1 MSDTDM
7 SDTDLRDTDMRDV
20 HATARPAVG
29 SAIDPIT
36 LEVIRNALAS
46 TADEMALII
55 MRSAYSPVVRDIMD
69 YSTGLCDAQ
78 GRVIAQG
85 LTLPIQ
91 LCSFPRIMQFVRE
104 RFGATLKE
112 GDVLI
117 ANDPYGSGGQHL
129 PDVYILKPIFADG
142 VLAGF
147 AATVAHHT
155 DLGGIVPGSVAIYAT
170 EIQQEGLRLPLLKLY
185 EAGKANDAVFGILE
199 ANTRSPVEVL
209 GDIRAQIAACNVAEE
224 GLKALV
230 SRYGKA
236 QLDSY
241 IEALHDHAEAMMR
254 QTIRDLPNGVYRA
267 TDYIDGVGEN
277 PAPLAIVATVTVG
290 DDTIDID
297 FTGTADQVAAS
308 INCPISL
315 PESAAFSAIRC
326 LSQQDI
332 PNCEGYLRPITVR
345 APEGCLVNP
354 RYPAACGARGVVG
367 YRVFDAIMQALAQVV
382 PERAIGGSEGGPYLL
397 ASGGLHRGRP
407 FVLNEMV
414 VGTWGA
420 RATKDGIEGISNP
433 AANLSNQP
441 IEMIET
447 DMPIEVLDYGLVPD
461 SGGPGEFRGGLAFV
475 RSFRFLTDAR
485 FTLRGDRRAHPPYG
499 VEGGGTGTPSEH
511 LLVRLDGSA
520 RNLPTMPM
528 ESFTAHAG
536 EVFRLTGAG
545 GGGYG
550 NPLMREPWRVL
561 DDIRE
566 GKVTRE
572 GALRDYA
579 VVVGDD
585 LTVDAVAT
593 QRLRRE
599 RGLEQQS

>member
-1 MSDTDM
+1 MS
-7 SDTDLRDTDMRDV
+7 MRE
-20 HATARPAVG
+20 
-29 SAIDPIT
+29 IDPIT

-46 TADEMALII
+46 TADEMALIV

-69 YSTGLCDAQ
+69 YSTALCDAK

-91 LCSFPRIMQFVRE
+91 LCSFPRIMGFVRE
-104 RFGATLKE
+104 RYGDTLKP

-129 PDVYILKPIFADG
+129 PDIYILKPIFVAG
-142 VLAGF
+142 RLAGF

-170 EIQQEGLRLPLLKLY
+170 EIQQEGLRIPLLKLY
-185 EAGKANDAVFGILE
+185 DGGEAVEAVFRILE

-209 GDIRAQIAACNVAEE
+209 GDIRAQIAACNVAGE
-224 GLKALV
+224 GLKTLIG
-230 SRYGKA
+230 RYGA
-236 QLDSY
+236 QELDAY
-241 IEALHDHAEAMMR
+241 IDALHDHAEAMMR
-254 QTIRDLPNGVYRA
+254 EVIRALPNGVYRA

-277 PAPLAIVATVTVG
+277 PQPLPIVATVTVA

-297 FTGTADQVAAS
+297 FAGTADQVAAS

-315 PESAAFSAIRC
+315 PESASFCAIRC

-367 YRVFDAIMQALAQVV
+367 YRVFDAIMQALAQIV
-382 PERAIGGSEGGPYLL
+382 PERAMGGSEGGPYLL
-397 ASGGLHRGRP
+397 AAGGTHEGRP

-420 RATKDGIEGISNP
+420 RAGKDGIEGISNP

-441 IEMIET
+441 VEMIEA
-447 DMPIEVLDYGLVPD
+447 DMPVEVLRYGLVPD
-461 SGGPGEFRGGLAFV
+461 TGGPGEFRGGLSFI
-475 RSFRFLTDAR
+475 REFRFLAPIR
-485 FTLRGDRRAHPPYG
+485 FVLRGDRRDHPPFG
-499 VEGGGTGTPSEH
+499 FEGGMPGSPSAH
-511 LLVRLDGSA
+511 ILVRADGTEQG
-520 RNLPTMPM
+520 LPTMPM
-528 ESFTAHAG
+528 ESFTARAG
-536 EVFRLTGAG
+536 DVFRLIGAG

-550 NPLMREPWRVL
+550 DPLLRNPIRVE
-561 DDIRE
+561 DDLRE
-566 GKVTRE
+566 GKVTAE
-572 GALRDYA
+572 GAARAYGA
-579 VVVGDD
+579 VFAADGTTIDQ
-585 LTVDAVAT
+585 AAT
-593 QRLRRE
+593 ASRRAALAE
-599 RGLEQQS
+599 ART

>member
-1 MSDTDM
+1 MSAQT
-7 SDTDLRDTDMRDV
+7 
-20 HATARPAVG
+20 
-29 SAIDPIT
+29 IDPIT

-46 TADEMALII
+46 TADEMALIV

-69 YSTGLCDAQ
+69 YSTALCDAQ

-91 LCSFPRIMQFVRE
+91 LCSFPRIMGFVRE
-104 RFGATLKE
+104 RYGDTLQQ
-112 GDVLI
+112 GDILI

-129 PDVYILKPIFADG
+129 PDVYILKPIFVDDK
-142 VLAGF
+142 LAGF

-185 EAGKANDAVFGILE
+185 EAGEPVDAVFRIIA

-224 GLKALV
+224 GLKTLV
-230 SRYGKA
+230 GRYGA
-236 QLDSY
+236 GTLDAY
-241 IEALHDHAEAMMR
+241 IDALHDHAEAMMR
-254 QTIRDLPNGVYRA
+254 DVIRALPNGVYKA
-267 TDYIDGVGEN
+267 IDYIDGVGEN
-277 PAPLAIVATVTVG
+277 PVPLAIVATVTVA

-315 PESAAFSAIRC
+315 PESAAFCAIRC

-367 YRVFDAIMQALAQVV
+367 YRVFDAIMQALAQIV

-397 ASGGLHRGRP
+397 AGGGVHEGRP

-420 RATKDGIEGISNP
+420 RAGKDGIEGISNP

-441 IEMIET
+441 IEMVET
-447 DMPIEVLDYGLVPD
+447 DMPVEVLRYGLVTD
-461 SGGPGEFRGGLAFV
+461 SGGPGEFRGGLAFI
-475 RSFRFLTDAR
+475 REFRFLAGAR
-485 FTLRGDRRAHPPYG
+485 FTLRGDRRDHPPYG
-499 VEGGGTGTPSEH
+499 IEGGATGAPSTH
-511 LLVRLDGSA
+511 LFIRADGSEQH
-520 RNLPTMPM
+520 LPTMPM

-536 EVFRLTGAG
+536 DVFRLIGAG

-550 NPLMREPWRVL
+550 DPLKRDPSRVA
-561 DDIRE
+561 DDLLE
-566 GKVTRE
+566 GKVSVE
-572 GALRDYA
+572 GAARDYG
-579 VVVGDD
+579 VVFAEDGISID
-585 LTVDAVAT
+585 LAAT
-593 QRLRRE
+593 RRR
-599 RGLEQQS
+599 RGEMAGARA

>member
-1 MSDTDM
+1 MS
-7 SDTDLRDTDMRDV
+7 
-20 HATARPAVG
+20 AQ
-29 SAIDPIT
+29 AIDPIT

-46 TADEMALII
+46 TADEMALIV

-69 YSTGLCDAQ
+69 YSTALCDAK

-91 LCSFPRIMQFVRE
+91 LCSFPRIMGFVRE
-104 RFGATLKE
+104 RYGDTLKP
-112 GDVLI
+112 GDILI

-129 PDVYILKPIFADG
+129 PDIYILKPIFVAG
-142 VLAGF
+142 RLSGF

-185 EAGKANDAVFGILE
+185 DAGEPVEAVFRILE

-224 GLKALV
+224 GLKTLIG
-230 SRYGKA
+230 RYGA
-236 QLDSY
+236 EVLDSY
-241 IEALHDHAEAMMR
+241 IDALHDHAEAMMR
-254 QTIRDLPNGVYRA
+254 DVIRALPNGVYRA
-267 TDYIDGVGEN
+267 TDYIDGVGED
-277 PAPLAIVATVTVG
+277 PQPLPIVATVTVA

-315 PESAAFSAIRC
+315 PESASFCAIRC

-367 YRVFDAIMQALAQVV
+367 YRVFDAIMRALAQIV
-382 PERAIGGSEGGPYLL
+382 PERAMGGSEGGPYLL
-397 ASGGLHRGRP
+397 AAGGTYEGRP

-420 RATKDGIEGISNP
+420 RAGKDGIEGISNP

-441 IEMIET
+441 VEMIEA
-447 DMPIEVLDYGLVPD
+447 DMPVEVLRYGLVPD
-461 SGGPGEFRGGLAFV
+461 TGGPGEFRGGLSFI
-475 RSFRFLTDAR
+475 REFRFLAPIR
-485 FTLRGDRRAHPPYG
+485 FVLRGDRRDHPPFG
-499 VEGGGTGTPSEH
+499 FEGGSPGAPSAH
-511 LLVRLDGSA
+511 VLIRADGGEQS
-520 RNLPTMPM
+520 LPTMPM
-528 ESFTAHAG
+528 ESFTARAG
-536 EVFRLTGAG
+536 DVFRLIGAG

-550 NPLMREPWRVL
+550 DALQRDPIRVE
-561 DDIRE
+561 DDLRE
-566 GKVTRE
+566 GKVTAE
-572 GALRDYA
+572 GAARDYG
-579 VVVGDD
+579 VVFAADG
-585 LTVDAVAT
+585 AT
-593 QRLRRE
+593 IDQAATTRRRAE
-599 RGLEQQS
+599 LAAART

>member
-1 MSDTDM
+1 MK
-7 SDTDLRDTDMRDV
+7 
-20 HATARPAVG
+20 TAETGAEK
-29 SAIDPIT
+29 IDPIT

-46 TADEMALII
+46 TADEMALIV

-69 YSTGLCDAQ
+69 YSTALCDAQ

-91 LCSFPRIMQFVRE
+91 LCSFPRIMGFVRE
-104 RFGATLKE
+104 RYGSTLKQ

-129 PDVYILKPIFADG
+129 PDVYILKPIFVDDR
-142 VLAGF
+142 LAGF

-185 EAGKANDAVFGILE
+185 EAGEPAESVFRIIE
-199 ANTRSPVEVL
+199 ANTRAPVEVL

-224 GLKALV
+224 GLRSLMA
-230 SRYGKA
+230 RYGPA
-236 QLDSY
+236 MLDRY
-241 IEALHDHAEAMMR
+241 IDALHDHAEAMMR
-254 QTIRDLPNGVYRA
+254 DVIRALPNGIYRA

-277 PAPLAIVATVTVG
+277 PVPLPIVATVTIA

-315 PESAAFSAIRC
+315 PESAAFCAIRC

-397 ASGGLHRGRP
+397 AGGGVHEGKP

-420 RATKDGIEGISNP
+420 RSGKDGIEGISNP

-441 IEMIET
+441 IEMVET
-447 DMPIEVLDYGLVPD
+447 DMPVEVLRYGLVPD
-461 SGGPGEFRGGLAFV
+461 SGGAGEFRGGLAFV
-475 RSFRFLTDAR
+475 REFRFLSDAR
-485 FTLRGDRRAHPPYG
+485 FTLRGDRRDHPPFG
-499 VEGGGTGTPSEH
+499 IEGGGTGAPSAH
-511 LLVRLDGSA
+511 LFIQRDGTQ
-520 RNLPTMPM
+520 RHLPTMPM
-528 ESFTAHAG
+528 ESFNARRG
-536 EVFRLTGAG
+536 DIFRLTGAG

-550 NPLMREPWRVL
+550 DALKREPWRVA
-561 DDIRE
+561 DDLHE
-566 GKVTRE
+566 GKVTLA
-572 GALRDYA
+572 GAERDYGVIFA
-579 VVVGDD
+579 ADGA
-585 LTVDAVAT
+585 TVDLPAT
-593 QRLRRE
+593 QQARAARMGE
-599 RGLEQQS
+599 RT

>member
-1 MSDTDM
+1 MS
-7 SDTDLRDTDMRDV
+7 
-20 HATARPAVG
+20 
-29 SAIDPIT
+29 SAKIDQIT

-46 TADEMALII
+46 TADEMALIV

-69 YSTGLCDAQ
+69 YSTALCDAK

-91 LCSFPRIMQFVRE
+91 LCSFPRVMALARE
-104 RFGATLKE
+104 RFGASLSK
-112 GDVLI
+112 GDILI

-129 PDVYILKPIFADG
+129 PDVYILKPIFVDDR
-142 VLAGF
+142 LAGF

-185 EAGKANDAVFGILE
+185 EKGRPVEPIFRIIE
-199 ANTRSPVEVL
+199 ANTRAPVEVL

-224 GLKALV
+224 GLSALV
-230 SRYGKA
+230 RRYGA
-236 QLDSY
+236 EMLDRY
-241 IEALHDHAEAMMR
+241 VDALHDHAETIMR
-254 QTIRDLPNGVYRA
+254 DVIRALPNGIYHA
-267 TDYIDGVGEN
+267 TDYIDGLGEN
-277 PAPLAIVATVTVG
+277 PEPLAIAVTVTVA

-297 FTGTADQVAAS
+297 FAGTAGQVEAS

-315 PESAAFSAIRC
+315 PESAAFCAIRC

-367 YRVFDAIMQALAQVV
+367 YRVFDAIMQAMAQVI

-397 ASGGLHRGRP
+397 AGGGSCEGRP

-420 RATKDGIEGISNP
+420 RAGKDGIEGISNP

-441 IEMIET
+441 VEMVEA
-447 DMPIEVLDYGLVPD
+447 DMPVEVLRYGFVPD
-461 SGGPGEFRGGLAFV
+461 SGGPGEFRGGLAFI
-475 RSFRFLTDAR
+475 REFRFLADTR
-485 FTLRGDRRAHPPYG
+485 FTLRGDRRDHPPFG
-499 VEGGGTGTPSEH
+499 FSGGRCGAPSAH
-511 LLVRLDGSA
+511 LLIRANGSWQS
-520 RNLPTMPM
+520 LPTMPM
-528 ESFTAHAG
+528 ESFEARRG
-536 EVFRLTGAG
+536 DVFRLTGAG

-550 NPLMREPWRVL
+550 APLGRACWRVAE
-561 DDIRE
+561 DVQE
-566 GKVTRE
+566 GKVSIE
-572 GALRDYA
+572 GAMRDYG
-579 VVVGDD
+579 VVFLSDG
-585 LTVDAVAT
+585 LTVDAAAT
-593 QRLRRE
+593 ARARAEKVGAQA
-599 RGLEQQS
+599 

>member
-1 MSDTDM
+1 MS
-7 SDTDLRDTDMRDV
+7 
-20 HATARPAVG
+20 AQ
-29 SAIDPIT
+29 AIDPIT

-46 TADEMALII
+46 TADEMALIV

-69 YSTGLCDAQ
+69 YSTALCDAK

-91 LCSFPRIMQFVRE
+91 LCSFPRIMGFVRE
-104 RFGATLKE
+104 RYGDRLKP

-129 PDVYILKPIFADG
+129 PDIYILKPIFVAG
-142 VLAGF
+142 RLSGF

-170 EIQQEGLRLPLLKLY
+170 EIQQEGLRIPLLKLY
-185 EAGKANDAVFGILE
+185 EAGEPVEAVFRILE

-224 GLKALV
+224 GLKTLIG
-230 SRYGKA
+230 RYGA
-236 QLDSY
+236 QELDAY
-241 IEALHDHAEAMMR
+241 IDALHDHAEAMMR
-254 QTIRDLPNGVYRA
+254 DVIRALPNGVYRA

-277 PAPLAIVATVTVG
+277 PQPLPIVATVTVA

-315 PESAAFSAIRC
+315 PESASFCAIRC

-367 YRVFDAIMQALAQVV
+367 YRVFDAIMQALAQIV

-397 ASGGLHRGRP
+397 AAGGTHEGRP

-420 RATKDGIEGISNP
+420 RAGKDGIEGISNP

-441 IEMIET
+441 VEMIEA
-447 DMPIEVLDYGLVPD
+447 DVPVEVLRYGLVAD
-461 SGGPGEFRGGLAFV
+461 TGGPGEFRGGLSFV
-475 RSFRFLTDAR
+475 REFRFLAPIR
-485 FTLRGDRRAHPPYG
+485 FVLRGDRRDHPPFG
-499 VEGGGTGTPSEH
+499 FEGGGPGAPSAHILIRADGTEQ
-511 LLVRLDGSA
+511 G
-520 RNLPTMPM
+520 LPTMPM
-528 ESFTAHAG
+528 ESFNARAG
-536 EVFRLTGAG
+536 DVFRLIGAG

-550 NPLMREPWRVL
+550 DALQRDPIRVE
-561 DDIRE
+561 DDLRE
-566 GKVTRE
+566 GKVTAD
-572 GALRDYA
+572 GAARDYG
-579 VVVGDD
+579 VVFAADGVS
-585 LTVDAVAT
+585 VDRDAT
-593 QRLRRE
+593 SRRRAALVE
-599 RGLEQQS
+599 ART

>member
-1 MSDTDM
+1 MSALT
-7 SDTDLRDTDMRDV
+7 
-20 HATARPAVG
+20 
-29 SAIDPIT
+29 IDPIT

-46 TADEMALII
+46 TADEMALIV

-69 YSTGLCDAQ
+69 YSTALCDAK

-91 LCSFPRIMQFVRE
+91 LCSFPRIMGFVKE
-104 RFGATLKE
+104 RYGETLKP

-129 PDVYILKPIFADG
+129 PDIYILKTIFVDG
-142 VLAGF
+142 RLSGF

-185 EAGKANDAVFGILE
+185 EAGEPVEAVFRILE

-224 GLKALV
+224 GLKTLID
-230 SRYGKA
+230 RYGA
-236 QLDSY
+236 QELDAY
-241 IEALHDHAEAMMR
+241 IDALHDHAEAMMR
-254 QTIRDLPNGVYRA
+254 DVIRALPNGVYRA

-277 PAPLAIVATVTVG
+277 PQPLPIVATVTVA

-297 FTGTADQVAAS
+297 FAGTADQVAAS

-315 PESAAFSAIRC
+315 PESASFCAIRC

-367 YRVFDAIMQALAQVV
+367 YRVFDAIMQALAQIV
-382 PERAIGGSEGGPYLL
+382 PERAMGGSEGGPYLL
-397 ASGGLHRGRP
+397 AAGGTHEGRP

-420 RATKDGIEGISNP
+420 RAGKDGIEGISNP

-441 IEMIET
+441 VEMIEA
-447 DMPIEVLDYGLVPD
+447 DMPVEVLRYGLVPD
-461 SGGPGEFRGGLAFV
+461 TGGPGQYRGGLSLI
-475 RSFRFLTDAR
+475 REFRFLAPVA
-485 FTLRGDRRAHPPYG
+485 FVLRGDRRDHPPFG
-499 VEGGGTGTPSEH
+499 LEGGSPGAPSAHILLRADGTEQG
-511 LLVRLDGSA
+511 
-520 RNLPTMPM
+520 LPTMPM
-528 ESFTAHAG
+528 ESFNARAG
-536 EVFRLTGAG
+536 DVFRLIGAG

-550 NPLMREPWRVL
+550 DALQRDPIRIE
-561 DDIRE
+561 DDLRE
-566 GKVTRE
+566 GKVTAA
-572 GALRDYA
+572 GASRDYG
-579 VVVGDD
+579 VVFAADG
-585 LTVDAVAT
+585 AT
-593 QRLRRE
+593 IDQAATMRRRAE
-599 RGLEQQS
+599 LAEART

>member
-1 MSDTDM
+1 MSA
-7 SDTDLRDTDMRDV
+7 RD
-20 HATARPAVG
+20 
-29 SAIDPIT
+29 IDPIT

-46 TADEMALII
+46 TADEMALIV

-69 YSTGLCDAQ
+69 YSTALCDAK

-91 LCSFPRIMQFVRE
+91 LCSFPRIMGFVRE
-104 RFGATLKE
+104 RYGDTLKP

-129 PDVYILKPIFADG
+129 PDVYILKPIFVDG
-142 VLAGF
+142 RLAGF

-170 EIQQEGLRLPLLKLY
+170 EIQQEGLRLPLIKLY
-185 EAGKANDAVFGILE
+185 EAGEPVDAVFRILE

-209 GDIRAQIAACNVAEE
+209 GDVRAQIAACNIAEE
-224 GLKALV
+224 GLRTLV
-230 SRYGKA
+230 QRYGA
-236 QLDSY
+236 ATLDGY
-241 IEALHDHAEAMMR
+241 IDALHDHAETMMR
-254 QTIRDLPNGVYRA
+254 DVIRALPNGVYRA

-277 PAPLAIVATVTVG
+277 PEPLAIVATVTIA

-297 FTGTADQVAAS
+297 FEGTAGQVAAS

-315 PESAAFSAIRC
+315 PESASFCAIRC

-397 ASGGLHRGRP
+397 AAGGTHEGRS

-420 RATKDGIEGISNP
+420 RAGKDGIEGISNP

-441 IEMIET
+441 VEMIET
-447 DMPIEVLDYGLVPD
+447 DMPVEVLRYGLVTD
-461 SGGPGEFRGGLAFV
+461 SGGPGQFRGGLAFI
-475 RSFRFLTDAR
+475 REFRFLAPVR
-485 FTLRGDRRAHPPYG
+485 FVLRGDRRDHPPFG
-499 VEGGGTGTPSEH
+499 FEGGATGAPSAH
-511 LLVRLDGSA
+511 LFIGADGA
-520 RNLPTMPM
+520 EQRLPTMPM
-528 ESFTAHAG
+528 QSFTANAG
-536 EVFRLTGAG
+536 DVFRLIGAG

-550 NPLMREPWRVL
+550 DPLTREPGRIA
-561 DDIRE
+561 DDLLE
-566 GKVTRE
+566 GKVSPE
-572 GALRDYA
+572 GAVRDYG
-579 VVVGDD
+579 VVFAGDGTSID
-585 LTVDAVAT
+585 LAT
-593 QRLRRE
+593 TQAKRAELAGARA
-599 RGLEQQS
+599 

>member
-1 MSDTDM
+1 MSA
-7 SDTDLRDTDMRDV
+7 RD
-20 HATARPAVG
+20 
-29 SAIDPIT
+29 IDPIT

-46 TADEMALII
+46 TADEMALIV

-69 YSTGLCDAQ
+69 YSTALCDAK

-91 LCSFPRIMQFVRE
+91 LCSFPRIMGFVRD
-104 RFGATLKE
+104 RYGDTLKP

-129 PDVYILKPIFADG
+129 PDVYILKPIFVDDG
-142 VLAGF
+142 LAGF

-170 EIQQEGLRLPLLKLY
+170 EIQQEGLRLPLIKLY
-185 EAGKANDAVFGILE
+185 DGGEPVEAVFRILE

-209 GDIRAQIAACNVAEE
+209 GDVRAQIAACNIAEE
-224 GLKALV
+224 GLRTLV
-230 SRYGKA
+230 RRYGA
-236 QLDSY
+236 ATLDAY
-241 IEALHDHAEAMMR
+241 IDALHDHAEAMMR
-254 QTIRDLPNGVYRA
+254 DVIRALPNGVYRA

-277 PAPLAIVATVTVG
+277 PEPLAIVATVTVA

-297 FTGTADQVAAS
+297 FDGTAGQVAAS

-315 PESAAFSAIRC
+315 PESASFCAIRC

-367 YRVFDAIMQALAQVV
+367 YRVFDAIMQALAQIV

-397 ASGGLHRGRP
+397 AAGGTHEERP

-420 RATKDGIEGISNP
+420 RAGKDGIEGISNP

-441 IEMIET
+441 VEMIEA
-447 DMPIEVLDYGLVPD
+447 DMPVEVLRYGLVPD
-461 SGGPGEFRGGLAFV
+461 SGGPGAFRGGLAFV
-475 RSFRFLTDAR
+475 REFRFLAPVR
-485 FTLRGDRRAHPPYG
+485 FVLRGDRRDHPPFG
-499 VEGGGTGTPSEH
+499 FEGGAPGAPSAHLFIEAGGTERS
-511 LLVRLDGSA
+511 
-520 RNLPTMPM
+520 LPTMPM
-528 ESFTAHAG
+528 QSFAAG
-536 EVFRLTGAG
+536 TGDVFRLVGAG

-550 NPLMREPWRVL
+550 DPLTREPRRIAEDL
-561 DDIRE
+561 LE
-566 GKVTRE
+566 GKVSAE
-572 GALRDYA
+572 GAARDYG
-579 VVVGDD
+579 VVFAGDGVSID
-585 LTVDAVAT
+585 LVAT
-593 QRLRRE
+593 QLRRAE
-599 RGLEQQS
+599 LAETRA

>member
-1 MSDTDM
+1 MSA
-7 SDTDLRDTDMRDV
+7 L
-20 HATARPAVG
+20 
-29 SAIDPIT
+29 AIDPIT

-46 TADEMALII
+46 TADEMALIV

-69 YSTGLCDAQ
+69 YSTALCDAK

-91 LCSFPRIMQFVRE
+91 LCSFPRIMGFVKE
-104 RFGATLKE
+104 RYGETLKP

-129 PDVYILKPIFADG
+129 PDIYILKTIFVDG
-142 VLAGF
+142 RLSGF

-185 EAGKANDAVFGILE
+185 EAGEPVEAVFRILE

-209 GDIRAQIAACNVAEE
+209 GDIRAQIAACNVAED
-224 GLKALV
+224 GLKTLIG
-230 SRYGKA
+230 RYGA
-236 QLDSY
+236 QELDAY
-241 IEALHDHAEAMMR
+241 IDALHDHAEAMMR
-254 QTIRDLPNGVYRA
+254 DVIRALPNGVYRA

-277 PAPLAIVATVTVG
+277 PEPLPIVATVTVA

-297 FTGTADQVAAS
+297 FAGTADQVAAS

-315 PESAAFSAIRC
+315 PESASFCAIRC

-367 YRVFDAIMQALAQVV
+367 YRVFDAIMQALAQIV
-382 PERAIGGSEGGPYLL
+382 PERAMGGSEGGPYLL
-397 ASGGLHRGRP
+397 AAGGTHEGRP

-420 RATKDGIEGISNP
+420 RAGKDGIEGISNP

-441 IEMIET
+441 IEMIEA
-447 DMPIEVLDYGLVPD
+447 DMPVEVLRYGLVPD
-461 SGGPGEFRGGLAFV
+461 TGGPGQYRGGLSLI
-475 RSFRFLTDAR
+475 REFRFLAPVA
-485 FTLRGDRRAHPPYG
+485 FVLRGDRRDHPPFG
-499 VEGGGTGTPSEH
+499 LEGGSPGAPSAHILLRADGTEQG
-511 LLVRLDGSA
+511 
-520 RNLPTMPM
+520 LPTMPM
-528 ESFTAHAG
+528 ESFNARAG
-536 EVFRLTGAG
+536 DVFRLIGAG

-550 NPLMREPWRVL
+550 DALQRDPIRIE
-561 DDIRE
+561 DDLRE
-566 GKVTRE
+566 GKVTAA
-572 GALRDYA
+572 GASRDYG
-579 VVVGDD
+579 VVFAADG
-585 LTVDAVAT
+585 AT
-593 QRLRRE
+593 IDQAATMRRRAE
-599 RGLEQQS
+599 LAEART

>member
-1 MSDTDM
+1 MNTTTTSST
-7 SDTDLRDTDMRDV
+7 T
-20 HATARPAVG
+20 
-29 SAIDPIT
+29 IDPIT

-46 TADEMALII
+46 TADEMALIV

-69 YSTGLCDAQ
+69 YSTALCDAQ

-91 LCSFPRIMQFVRE
+91 LCSFPRVMQFVKQRY
-104 RFGATLKE
+104 GASLKQ

-129 PDVYILKPIFADG
+129 PDVYILKPIF
-142 VLAGF
+142 VEQRLAGF

-155 DLGGIVPGSVAIYAT
+155 DIGGIVPGSVAIYAT

-185 EAGKANDAVFGILE
+185 EAGEPVDAVFRIIE
-199 ANTRSPVEVL
+199 ANTRAPVEVL
-209 GDIRAQIAACNVAEE
+209 GDIRAQIAACNVAQE
-224 GLKALV
+224 GLRSLIA
-230 SRYGKA
+230 RYGA
-236 QLDSY
+236 TLLDHY
-241 IEALHDHAEAMMR
+241 IDALHDHAEAMMR
-254 QTIRDLPNGVYRA
+254 DVIRALPNGVYRA

-277 PAPLAIVATVTVG
+277 PVPLAIVATVTVEH
-290 DDTIDID
+290 DTIDID

-315 PESAAFSAIRC
+315 PESAAFCAIRC

-367 YRVFDAIMQALAQVV
+367 YRVFDAIMQALAQIV

-397 ASGGLHRGRP
+397 AGGGVHEGKP

-420 RATKDGIEGISNP
+420 RAGKDGIEGISNP

-441 IEMIET
+441 IEMVET
-447 DMPIEVLDYGLVPD
+447 DMPVEILRYGLVPD
-461 SGGPGEFRGGLAFV
+461 SGGAGEFRGGLAFI
-475 RSFRFLTDAR
+475 REFRFLADAR
-485 FTLRGDRRAHPPYG
+485 FTLRGDRRDHPPFG
-499 VEGGGTGTPSEH
+499 IEGGGTGASSAH
-511 LLVRLDGSA
+511 LFIRTDGTQQH
-520 RNLPTMPM
+520 LPTMPM
-528 ESFTAHAG
+528 ESFNARRG
-536 EVFRLTGAG
+536 DIFRLTGAG

-550 NPLMREPWRVL
+550 DALRREPWRVA
-561 DDIRE
+561 DDLRE
-566 GKVTRE
+566 GKVTIA
-572 GALRDYA
+572 GAERDYGVIFA
-579 VVVGDD
+579 ADGASVD
-585 LTVDAVAT
+585 LAAT
-593 QRLRRE
+593 AQKRVQRM
-599 RGLEQQS
+599 EQRS

>member
-1 MSDTDM
+1 MS
-7 SDTDLRDTDMRDV
+7 MRE
-20 HATARPAVG
+20 
-29 SAIDPIT
+29 IDPIT

-46 TADEMALII
+46 TADEMALIV

-69 YSTGLCDAQ
+69 YSTALCDAK

-91 LCSFPRIMQFVRE
+91 LCSFPRIMGFVRE
-104 RFGATLKE
+104 RYGDTLKP

-129 PDVYILKPIFADG
+129 PDIYILKPIFVVG
-142 VLAGF
+142 RLSGF

-170 EIQQEGLRLPLLKLY
+170 EIQQEGLRIPLLKLY
-185 EAGKANDAVFGILE
+185 EAGEPVEAVFRILE

-224 GLKALV
+224 GLKTLIG
-230 SRYGKA
+230 RYGA
-236 QLDSY
+236 QELDAY
-241 IEALHDHAEAMMR
+241 IDALHDHAEAMMR
-254 QTIRDLPNGVYRA
+254 DVIRALPNGVYRA
-267 TDYIDGVGEN
+267 IDYIDGVGAN
-277 PAPLAIVATVTVG
+277 PQPLPIVATVTVA
-290 DDTIDID
+290 DDIIDID

-315 PESAAFSAIRC
+315 PESASFCAIRC

-367 YRVFDAIMQALAQVV
+367 YRVFDAIMQALAQIV

-397 ASGGLHRGRP
+397 AAGGTHEGRP

-420 RATKDGIEGISNP
+420 RAGKDGIEGISNP

-441 IEMIET
+441 VEMIEA
-447 DMPIEVLDYGLVPD
+447 DMPVEVLRYGLVAD
-461 SGGPGEFRGGLAFV
+461 TGGPGEFRGGLSFV
-475 RSFRFLTDAR
+475 REFRFLAPIR
-485 FTLRGDRRAHPPYG
+485 FVLRGDRRDHPPFG
-499 VEGGGTGTPSEH
+499 FEGGGPGAPSAHILIRADGTEQS
-511 LLVRLDGSA
+511 
-520 RNLPTMPM
+520 LPTMPM
-528 ESFTAHAG
+528 ESFNARAG
-536 EVFRLTGAG
+536 DVFRLIGAG

-550 NPLMREPWRVL
+550 DALQRDPIRVE
-561 DDIRE
+561 DDLRE
-566 GKVTRE
+566 GKVTAD
-572 GALRDYA
+572 GAARDYG
-579 VVVGDD
+579 VVFAADGVS
-585 LTVDAVAT
+585 VDRDAT
-593 QRLRRE
+593 SRRRAALVE
-599 RGLEQQS
+599 ART

>member
-1 MSDTDM
+1 
-7 SDTDLRDTDMRDV
+7 MRE
-20 HATARPAVG
+20 
-29 SAIDPIT
+29 IDPIT

-46 TADEMALII
+46 TADEMALIV

-69 YSTGLCDAQ
+69 YSTALCDAK

-91 LCSFPRIMQFVRE
+91 LCSFPRIMGFVRE
-104 RFGATLKE
+104 RYGDGLKP

-129 PDVYILKPIFADG
+129 PDIYILKPIFVAG
-142 VLAGF
+142 RLSGF

-185 EAGKANDAVFGILE
+185 EAGEPVEAVFRILE

-224 GLKALV
+224 GLKTLIG
-230 SRYGKA
+230 RYGA
-236 QLDSY
+236 QELDAY
-241 IEALHDHAEAMMR
+241 IDALHDHAEAMMR
-254 QTIRDLPNGVYRA
+254 DVIRALPNGVYRA

-277 PAPLAIVATVTVG
+277 PQPLPIVATVTVA

-315 PESAAFSAIRC
+315 PESASFCAIRC

-367 YRVFDAIMQALAQVV
+367 YRVFDAIMQALAQIV

-397 ASGGLHRGRP
+397 AAGGTHEGRP

-420 RATKDGIEGISNP
+420 RAGKDGIEGISNP

-441 IEMIET
+441 VEMIEA
-447 DMPIEVLDYGLVPD
+447 DMPVEVLRYGLVPD
-461 SGGPGEFRGGLAFV
+461 TGGPGEFRGGLSFI
-475 RSFRFLTDAR
+475 REFRFLAPIR
-485 FTLRGDRRAHPPYG
+485 FVLRGDRRDHPPFG
-499 VEGGGTGTPSEH
+499 FEGGRTGAPSAHILIRADGTELS
-511 LLVRLDGSA
+511 
-520 RNLPTMPM
+520 LPTMPM
-528 ESFTAHAG
+528 ESFTACAG
-536 EVFRLTGAG
+536 EVFRLIGAG

-550 NPLMREPWRVL
+550 DALQRDPIRIE
-561 DDIRE
+561 DDLRE
-566 GKVTRE
+566 GKVT
-572 GALRDYA
+572 ADCAARDYG
-579 VVVGDD
+579 VVFATDGATID
-585 LTVDAVAT
+585 LGAT
-593 QRLRRE
+593 ACRRSE
-599 RGLEQQS
+599 LAGAKP

>member
-1 MSDTDM
+1 MS
-7 SDTDLRDTDMRDV
+7 MRE
-20 HATARPAVG
+20 
-29 SAIDPIT
+29 IDPIT

-46 TADEMALII
+46 TADEMALIV

-69 YSTGLCDAQ
+69 YSTALCDAK

-91 LCSFPRIMQFVRE
+91 LCSFPRIMGFVRE
-104 RFGATLKE
+104 RYGDTLKP
-112 GDVLI
+112 GDILI

-129 PDVYILKPIFADG
+129 PDIYILKPIFVTG
-142 VLAGF
+142 RLSGF

-185 EAGKANDAVFGILE
+185 DAGEPVEAVFRILE

-224 GLKALV
+224 GLRTLIG
-230 SRYGKA
+230 RYGA
-236 QLDSY
+236 ELLDTY
-241 IEALHDHAEAMMR
+241 IDALHDHAEAMMR
-254 QTIRDLPNGVYRA
+254 DVIRALPNGVYRA

-277 PAPLAIVATVTVG
+277 PQPLPIVATVTVG

-297 FTGTADQVAAS
+297 FTGTAEQVAAS

-315 PESAAFSAIRC
+315 PESASFCAIRC

-367 YRVFDAIMQALAQVV
+367 YRVFDAIMQALAQIV
-382 PERAIGGSEGGPYLL
+382 PERAMGGSEGGPYLL
-397 ASGGLHRGRP
+397 AAGGTHEGRP

-420 RATKDGIEGISNP
+420 RAGKDGIEGISNP

-441 IEMIET
+441 VEMIEA
-447 DMPIEVLDYGLVPD
+447 DMPVEVLRYGLVPD
-461 SGGPGEFRGGLAFV
+461 TGGSGEFRGGLSFI
-475 RSFRFLTDAR
+475 REFRFLAPIR
-485 FTLRGDRRAHPPYG
+485 FVLRGDRRDHPPFG
-499 VEGGGTGTPSEH
+499 FEGGSTGAPSAHILIRADGTEQS
-511 LLVRLDGSA
+511 
-520 RNLPTMPM
+520 LPTMPM
-528 ESFTAHAG
+528 ESFTARAG
-536 EVFRLTGAG
+536 DVFRLIGAG

-550 NPLMREPWRVL
+550 DALQRDPIRVE
-561 DDIRE
+561 DDLRE
-566 GKVTRE
+566 GKVTVA
-572 GALRDYA
+572 GAARDYG
-579 VVVGDD
+579 VVFAADGMS
-585 LTVDAVAT
+585 VDRDATTRHRVALAEART
-593 QRLRRE
+593 
-599 RGLEQQS
+599 

>member
-1 MSDTDM
+1 M
-7 SDTDLRDTDMRDV
+7 
-20 HATARPAVG
+20 TAER
-29 SAIDPIT
+29 IDPIT

-46 TADEMALII
+46 TADEMALIV

-69 YSTGLCDAQ
+69 YSTALCDAQ

-91 LCSFPRIMQFVRE
+91 LCSFPRIMRFVLE
-104 RFGATLKE
+104 RFGTSLSH

-129 PDVYILKPIFADG
+129 PDVYILKPIMIDAR
-142 VLAGF
+142 LAGF

-170 EIQQEGLRLPLLKLY
+170 EIQQEGLRIPLMKLY
-185 EAGKANDAVFGILE
+185 DAGRPVDPVFRIIE
-199 ANTRSPVEVL
+199 ANTRTPVEVM

-224 GLKALV
+224 GLRTLLK
-230 SRYGKA
+230 RYGA
-236 QLDSY
+236 NTLDRY
-241 IEALHDHAEAMMR
+241 IDALHDHAEAMMR
-254 QTIRDLPNGVYRA
+254 LVIRGLPDGVYRA
-267 TDYIDGVGEN
+267 TDYIDGIGET
-277 PAPLAIVATVTVG
+277 PTPLAIVATVTI
-290 DDTIDID
+290 DDDEIDID
-297 FTGTADQVAAS
+297 FAGTADQVSAS

-315 PESAAFSAIRC
+315 PESAAFCAIRC
-326 LSQQDI
+326 LAQQDI

-367 YRVFDAIMQALAQVV
+367 YRVFDAIMRALAQVV

-397 ASGGLHRGRP
+397 AGGGTHEGRP

-420 RATKDGIEGISNP
+420 RAGKDGIEGISNP

-447 DMPIEVLDYGLVPD
+447 DMPVEVLRYGLVAD
-461 SGGPGEFRGGLAFV
+461 SGGAGQFRGGLAFV
-475 RSFRFLTDAR
+475 REFRFLSEVR
-485 FTLRGDRRAHPPYG
+485 FTLRGDRRDHPPYG
-499 VEGGGTGTPSEH
+499 LQGGSTGAPSAH
-511 LLVRLDGSA
+511 LLIRADGTEQI
-520 RNLPTMPM
+520 LPTMPM
-528 ESFTAHAG
+528 EGYTARPG
-536 EVFRLTGAG
+536 DVFRLTGAG

-550 NPLMREPWRVL
+550 DPLKRAPGRVAE
-561 DDIRE
+561 DVHE
-566 GKVTRE
+566 GKVTVG
-572 GALRDYA
+572 GAKRDYGVIFERDGA
-579 VVVGDD
+579 
-585 LTVDAVAT
+585 TVDVAAT
-593 QRLRRE
+593 E
-599 RGLEQQS
+599 RTRAARIGGQA

>member
-1 MSDTDM
+1 MS
-7 SDTDLRDTDMRDV
+7 
-20 HATARPAVG
+20 AQ
-29 SAIDPIT
+29 AIDPIT

-46 TADEMALII
+46 TADEMALIV

-69 YSTGLCDAQ
+69 YSTALCDAK

-91 LCSFPRIMQFVRE
+91 LCSFPRIMGFVRE
-104 RFGATLKE
+104 RYGDTLKP
-112 GDVLI
+112 GDILI

-129 PDVYILKPIFADG
+129 PDIYILKPIFVASR
-142 VLAGF
+142 LAGF

-185 EAGKANDAVFGILE
+185 EAGEPVDSVFRIIE

-224 GLKALV
+224 GLKTLIG
-230 SRYGKA
+230 RYGA
-236 QLDSY
+236 LELDAY
-241 IEALHDHAEAMMR
+241 IDALHDHAEAMMR
-254 QTIRDLPNGVYRA
+254 DVIRALPNGVYRA

-277 PAPLAIVATVTVG
+277 PQPLPIVATVTVA

-315 PESAAFSAIRC
+315 PESASFCAIRC

-367 YRVFDAIMQALAQVV
+367 YRVFDAIMQALAQIV
-382 PERAIGGSEGGPYLL
+382 PERAMGGSEGGPYLL
-397 ASGGLHRGRP
+397 AAGGTHEGRP

-420 RATKDGIEGISNP
+420 RAGKDGIEGISNP

-441 IEMIET
+441 VEMIEA
-447 DMPIEVLDYGLVPD
+447 DMPVEVLRYGLVPD
-461 SGGPGEFRGGLAFV
+461 TGGPGEFRGGLSFI
-475 RSFRFLTDAR
+475 REFRFLAPIR
-485 FTLRGDRRAHPPYG
+485 FVLRGDRRDHPPLG
-499 VEGGGTGTPSEH
+499 FEGGSPGAPSAHILIRADGTEQS
-511 LLVRLDGSA
+511 
-520 RNLPTMPM
+520 LPTMPM
-528 ESFTAHAG
+528 ESFTARAG
-536 EVFRLTGAG
+536 DVFRLIGAG

-550 NPLMREPWRVL
+550 DVL
-561 DDIRE
+561 RRDPIRIEDDLRE
-566 GKVTRE
+566 GKVTAE
-572 GALRDYA
+572 GAARDYG
-579 VVVGDD
+579 VVFAADG
-585 LTVDAVAT
+585 AT
-593 QRLRRE
+593 IDQAATMRRRAE
-599 RGLEQQS
+599 LAEART

>member
-1 MSDTDM
+1 MSA
-7 SDTDLRDTDMRDV
+7 RD
-20 HATARPAVG
+20 
-29 SAIDPIT
+29 IDPIT

-46 TADEMALII
+46 TADEMALIV

-69 YSTGLCDAQ
+69 YSTALCDAQ

-91 LCSFPRIMQFVRE
+91 LCSFPRIMGFVRE
-104 RFGATLKE
+104 RYGDTLKP

-129 PDVYILKPIFADG
+129 PDVYILKPIFVDG
-142 VLAGF
+142 RLAGF

-185 EAGKANDAVFGILE
+185 EAGEPVDAVFRIIA

-209 GDIRAQIAACNVAEE
+209 GDIRAQIAACNVADE
-224 GLKALV
+224 GLRTLV
-230 SRYGKA
+230 RRYGA
-236 QLDSY
+236 RVLDAY
-241 IEALHDHAEAMMR
+241 IDALHDHAEAMMR
-254 QTIRDLPNGVYRA
+254 DVIRALPNGVYKA

-277 PAPLAIVATVTVG
+277 PVPLAIVATVTVA

-315 PESAAFSAIRC
+315 PESAAFCAIRC

-367 YRVFDAIMQALAQVV
+367 YRVFDAIMQALAQIV

-397 ASGGLHRGRP
+397 AGGGVHEGRP

-420 RATKDGIEGISNP
+420 RAGKDGIEGISNP

-441 IEMIET
+441 IEMVET
-447 DMPIEVLDYGLVPD
+447 DMPVEVIRYGLVTD

-475 RSFRFLTDAR
+475 REFRFLAGAR
-485 FTLRGDRRAHPPYG
+485 FTLRGDRRDHPPYG
-499 VEGGGTGTPSEH
+499 IEGGATGAPSTH
-511 LLVRLDGSA
+511 LFIRADGSE
-520 RNLPTMPM
+520 RYLPTMPM
-528 ESFTAHAG
+528 ESFTARAG
-536 EVFRLTGAG
+536 DVFRLIGAG

-550 NPLMREPWRVL
+550 DPLKRDPGRVA
-561 DDIRE
+561 DDLLE
-566 GKVTRE
+566 GKVSVE
-572 GALRDYA
+572 GAARDYG
-579 VVVGDD
+579 VVFADDGVSIDLAATRRRRGDM
-585 LTVDAVAT
+585 AGA
-593 QRLRRE
+593 RA
-599 RGLEQQS
+599 

>member
-1 MSDTDM
+1 MN
-7 SDTDLRDTDMRDV
+7 V
-20 HATARPAVG
+20 
-29 SAIDPIT
+29 AIDPIT

-46 TADEMALII
+46 TADEMALIV

-69 YSTGLCDAQ
+69 YSTALCDAR

-91 LCSFPRIMQFVRE
+91 LCSFPRIMTFVRE
-104 RFGATLKE
+104 RFGDDLKQ

-142 VLAGF
+142 RLAGF

-170 EIQQEGLRLPLLKLY
+170 EIHQEGLRLPLLKLY
-185 EAGKANDAVFGILE
+185 EAGKPVDAVFRIIE

-209 GDIRAQIAACNVAEE
+209 GDIRAQLAACGVAEE
-224 GLKALV
+224 GLRALV
-230 SRYGKA
+230 RRYGGGP
-236 QLDSY
+236 LDGY

-254 QTIRDLPNGVYRA
+254 DVIRALPNGVYRA

-277 PAPLAIVATVTVG
+277 PTPLPIVATITVA

-297 FTGTADQVAAS
+297 FAGTADQIAAS

-315 PESAAFSAIRC
+315 PESAAFTAIRC

-382 PERAIGGSEGGPYLL
+382 PERAMGGTEGGPYLL
-397 ASGGLHRGRP
+397 AAGGMHEGRP

-420 RATKDGIEGISNP
+420 RADKDGIEGISNP

-441 IEMIET
+441 IEMIEA
-447 DMPIEVLDYGLVPD
+447 DMPIEVLRYGLLPD
-461 SGGPGEFRGGLAFV
+461 SGGAGEFRGGLALI
-475 RSFRFLTDAR
+475 REFRFLAPAR
-485 FTLRGDRRAHPPYG
+485 FVLRGDRRDHPPFG
-499 VEGGGTGTPSEH
+499 LEGGAAGSPSAH
-511 LLVRLDGSA
+511 VLVRADGTA
-520 RNLPTMPM
+520 RHLPTMPM
-528 ESFTAHAG
+528 ESFNVLPG
-536 EVFRLTGAG
+536 DVFRMIAAG

-550 NPLMREPWRVL
+550 DALKRDPVRVEADL
-561 DDIRE
+561 HE
-566 GKVTRE
+566 GKVSIQ
-572 GALRDYA
+572 GAARDYG
-579 VVVGDD
+579 VVFGDD
-585 LTVDAVAT
+585 GLSVDIVAT
-593 QRLRRE
+593 QRRRGE
-599 RGLEQQS
+599 MARARS